1 MEAEFLR
8 KYVARDQKSFT
19 IIIYEV
25 NLLRAYFFHTS
36 TKAVKI
42 YILLIFILQKLNV
55 GAYKKNRQ
63 LRAKPA
69 V

>member
-8 KYVARDQKSFT
+8 KYVARDQKNFT
-19 IIIYEV
+19 IIIYEF

-36 TKAVKI
+36 TKAV

-55 GAYKKNRQ
+55 GAYKK
-63 LRAKPA
+63 K
-69 V
+69 